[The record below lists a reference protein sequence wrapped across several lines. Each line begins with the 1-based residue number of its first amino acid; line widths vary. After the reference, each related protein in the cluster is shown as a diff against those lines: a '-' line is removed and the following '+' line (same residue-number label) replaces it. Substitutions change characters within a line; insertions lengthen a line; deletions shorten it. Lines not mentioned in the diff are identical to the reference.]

1 MRYFNLFL
9 VGVGAA
15 ILVLAAGFFFQL
27 PWATGLWP
35 LPDGKLSFGFMA
47 AILAGAGVALMWV
60 GICGER
66 GAMASYAISFGIMF
80 GGMAIFAL
88 QLYSTSTPQNA
99 RLLSYGMAC
108 AALTSLCLILW
119 LLSLAYTNV
128 DARPM
133 PSSLRIPLMVEIVVL
148 VGVGLAL
155 LLKRSDTLPWPLRSE
170 SSVMYGWAF
179 LGLAVYYIYPLWRPT
194 WNNARGQLAGFL
206 AYDLVLLTPLLGH
219 LADVKP
225 EHVPGLVIALGIII
239 FSGALSIYYL
249 FVKQDHTPTIRSV
262 RHYHEYGR
270 TGQGVQSTIV

>member
-1 MRYFNLFL
+1 
-9 VGVGAA
+9 
-15 ILVLAAGFFFQL
+15 
-27 PWATGLWP
+27 
-35 LPDGKLSFGFMA
+35 
-47 AILAGAGVALMWV
+47 
-60 GICGER
+60 
-66 GAMASYAISFGIMF
+66 
-80 GGMAIFAL
+80 
-88 QLYSTSTPQNA
+88 
-99 RLLSYGMAC
+99 
-108 AALTSLCLILW
+108 
-119 LLSLAYTNV
+119 
-128 DARPM
+128 M

-249 FVKQDHTPTIRSV
+249 FVNKTTRPLFV
-262 RHYHEYGR
+262 RLDTTTSTVEPDK
-270 TGQGVQSTIV
+270 GVQSTIV